1 MTRPIHRRRDAEPRE
16 GVEKYGNTVF
26 ADPTNKKYPI
36 DTPGRIRAAWAYI
49 HQPRNAA
56 KYSASERSTIL
67 GRIRKAAKSRR
78 LSLPDPEEFM
88 ELMAR
93 VRRKK
98 TEKASKA
105 AKAKRSYRGD
115 TH

>member
-1 MTRPIHRRRDAEPRE
+1 MTRPIRRRRDAEPRE

-56 KYSASERSTIL
+56 KYSASERSIIL

-78 LSLPDPEEFM
+78 LILPDPEEFM

-93 VRRKK
+93 LRRKK
-98 TEKASKA
+98 TEKARKP
-105 AKAKRSYRGD
+105 KRSSRGD